1 MVSALLA
8 DSGDQH
14 LHDEVDVEVDS
25 RELHFIILVDLA
37 YSMEGSGKATL
48 RAAFEECFTHGSS
61 VGNILS
67 NKLMDRDVDHVELD
81 GQVGARD
88 VDSKSRIVVDKNN
101 LCAEESLDVLSSR
114 LCRFVGVKGFIFCHV
129 VTAVL

>member
-1 MVSALLA
+1 MVSAFLT

-37 YSMEGSGKATL
+37 YSMEGSGKAAL

-61 VGNILS
+61 VGNVLS
-67 NKLMDRDVDHVELD
+67 NKLMDGDVDHVELD
-81 GQVGARD
+81 
-88 VDSKSRIVVDKNN
+88 S
-101 LCAEESLDVLSSR
+101 
-114 LCRFVGVKGFIFCHV
+114 
-129 VTAVL
+129 